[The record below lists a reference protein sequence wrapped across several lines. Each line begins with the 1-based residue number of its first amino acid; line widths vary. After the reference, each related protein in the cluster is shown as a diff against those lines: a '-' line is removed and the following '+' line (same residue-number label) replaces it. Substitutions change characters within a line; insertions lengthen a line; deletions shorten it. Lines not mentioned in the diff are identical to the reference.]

1 MLSEFAA
8 ACRSTAVAITEG
20 LIAPLSIGDP
30 NQSEIYVYNGIFFSK
45 AEDTKD
51 SFKLCVGD
59 DAYRKCT
66 GRELQNQRLIRA
78 LEVEGVGLIL
88 CAIIDYKGERIIG
101 QSIIPGIF
109 AQVGSLCRPD
119 SYRGLT
125 SHSLC
130 DLTGRER
137 GPSDVRYPG
146 QGEGAH
152 GKYLD
157 LILCVR

>member
-1 MLSEFAA
+1 MAGILSVQLVTSNRYSVILFLQVLSEFAA

-20 LIAPLSIGDP
+20 LIAPLTMGDP

-66 GRELQNQRLIRA
+66 ARELQNQRLIRA

-88 CAIIDYKGERIIG
+88 SAIIDYKGERIIG

-109 AQVGSLCRPD
+109 AQVSR
-119 SYRGLT
+119 
-125 SHSLC
+125 
-130 DLTGRER
+130 
-137 GPSDVRYPG
+137 
-146 QGEGAH
+146 
-152 GKYLD
+152 
-157 LILCVR
+157 CVACPELAPVV